1 MYFTIDEWTKF
12 LIVQDA
18 TLGIALTLAGV
29 ILMGFGRRMS
39 PLLITANYVALGAG
53 AGWFIGRWLGLPLLV
68 WLGFV
73 GLTGLLTGWACWR
86 SHRGF
91 GVAGLAIAGT
101 LAVGV
106 LGSLFGSDTRFIP
119 YLQLITFIGV
129 VALGSVLVDEAI
141 MFLTS
146 AEGGFV
152 FLSGAMIVVY
162 SDATLFRLFWDL
174 MTYDRIFLVFSVT
187 CLTMTGYFLQ
197 QAERQQE
204 AHHGSG

>member
-12 LIVQDA
+12 LVVQDA
-18 TLGIALTLAGV
+18 TLGIALALAGV

-39 PLLITANYVALGAG
+39 PLLVTANYAIVGAG
-53 AGWFIGRWLGLPLLV
+53 VGWFIGGWLGMSPLV

-73 GLTGLLTGWACWR
+73 GLTGGLAGRACWR
-86 SHRGF
+86 SYRGF
-91 GVAGLAIAGT
+91 GVAGLAIVGT
-101 LAVGV
+101 LAIGV

-119 YLQLITFIGV
+119 YLQLITFIGI

-174 MTYDRIFLVFSVT
+174 MSHDRVFLVFSVV
-187 CLTMTGYFLQ
+187 CLTMTGFFLQ

-204 AHHGSG
+204 PHHGGS